1 MGLEVD
7 PPTAGYAVSSRVRRE
22 MYPPIREGRAVPRDA
37 QPQPVAQAGF
47 GKGTISQTTAA
58 VVTLGRGLQSARH
71 VVPTVDELRDA
82 VRVRVSEARER
93 QRVEDDARTERHDAI
108 RGFDR
113 TSRALEVWERDPA
126 IREGPDEPAR
136 SGVPDANPPTE
147 AEPAPGSRLNLLI

>member
-93 QRVEDDARTERHDAI
+93 QRVEDDARADRQDTI
-108 RGFDR
+108 RG
-113 TSRALEVWERDPA
+113 SHPPSPALEASERD
-126 IREGPDEPAR
+126 RELRERPGA
-136 SGVPDANPPTE
+136 PDATPPTE